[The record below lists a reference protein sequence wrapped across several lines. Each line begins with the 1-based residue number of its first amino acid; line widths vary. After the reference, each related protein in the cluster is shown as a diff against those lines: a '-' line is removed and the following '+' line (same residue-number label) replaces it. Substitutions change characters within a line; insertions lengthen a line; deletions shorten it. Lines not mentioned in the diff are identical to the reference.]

1 MSDPTTTVIRD
12 NDSFEWWQNALAGTR
27 GQISADS
34 PESGFYRQKRKDGT
48 FEPVAYWKDAETGEQ
63 RCHINGKQ
71 PRDPLRIYEVW
82 VHAARNPIPSE
93 WYWSK
98 IDGMGW
104 PDNDT
109 SAAATAKGPEVDPDA
124 DPAGSL
130 KAEIAAARAGLDAY
144 KVIESDEA
152 AARAQTLRSA
162 LTGLSGKATK
172 AYEALNRPLL
182 DEQRRIRE
190 VWFPIRDDAANG
202 ADTIRKALG
211 AWEDTK
217 REAARKAQAETDRKA
232 AEHAAAVRSAE
243 EANQPPPPPP
253 PPPVAPNMP
262 APSAQIKGGSGR
274 TASVRTKK
282 VVTKIDLLKAWEQF
296 GGMPEVYNV
305 LLNLAQRAVD
315 AGIDTPC
322 ATVEEKADVR

>member
-1 MSDPTTTVIRD
+1 MSDD
-12 NDSFEWWQNALAGTR
+12 FSWWTAALAGTR
-27 GQISADS
+27 GQISADE
-34 PESGFYRQKRKDGT
+34 PMSGFYRQRNRAGEY
-48 FEPVAYWKDAETGEQ
+48 EPVAFWKDAETGEQ

-71 PRDPLRIYEVW
+71 PRDPLRMYETW
-82 VHAARNPIPSE
+82 VHAARNPIPAE

-104 PDNDT
+104 PDNDVG
-109 SAAATAKGPEVDPDA
+109 AAATAKGPEIDPET

-152 AARAQTLRSA
+152 AARSQSLRSA

-182 DEQRRIRE
+182 DEQKRIRE
-190 VWFPIRDDAANG
+190 VWFSLRDLAADG
-202 ADTIRKALG
+202 ALDIRKAQEK
-211 AWEDTK
+211 WEDDK

-253 PPPVAPNMP
+253 PPQVAPNTP
-262 APSAQIKGGSGR
+262 APSAQIRGGSGR

-282 VVTKIDLLKAWEQF
+282 IVTKVDMLKAWEQF
-296 GGMPEVYNV
+296 GGMPEVYN
-305 LLNLAQRAVD
+305 LFMNLAQKAVD

-322 ATVEEKADVR
+322 ATVDEKADVR

>member
-71 PRDPLRIYEVW
+71 PRDPLRMYEVW

-109 SAAATAKGPEVDPDA
+109 SDAATAKGPEVDPDA

-152 AARAQTLRSA
+152 SARAQTLRSA

-182 DEQRRIRE
+182 DEQKRIRE
-190 VWFPIRDDAANG
+190 VWFPIRDDAAAG

-211 AWEDTK
+211 AWEDSK

-232 AEHAAAVRSAE
+232 AEHAAAVRKAE
-243 EANQPPPPPP
+243 EANQPPPPPL

-262 APSAQIKGGSGR
+262 APSTKIKGGSGR
-274 TASVRTKK
+274 AASVQLKKIVTAIDIDKAFAQFRDDPELYAFLLDLSQK
-282 VVTKIDLLKAWEQF
+282 VVT
-296 GGMPEVYNV
+296 
-305 LLNLAQRAVD
+305 
-315 AGIDTPC
+315 AGYIAIG
-322 ATVEEKADVR
+322 ATIEEKADIR